1 MPGKRQAK
9 RKASMPRTIGMV
21 IFRILAIGVWIF
33 ALLIFVGGLSTDFLT
48 CTIIALIIAF
58 VGWMLWVVGD
68 MIHDPEKIRAEQ
80 RAARAA
86 KDPSIVLDEDNEHE
100 RKRAANGHWDGR
112 ANHGHAQPNDETS
125 PALAGVEVE
134 DGEALV
140 SARRETG
147 QSSALSR
154 TISPSPIII
163 PPKTLSVSVTRETET
178 VSGSYPATIYVYDP
192 RPILKLKEGR
202 AEKISVVTR
211 PITLKS
217 RLNGRQWRSGVD
229 DGYAVE
235 YKGKPFGVL
244 FNHIAVIHIRAILE
258 SGAKNVELV
267 AMRQGWYQ
275 TGVPEIYVM
284 VPTLEEAKESETGNA
299 SLKEYEQRQA
309 YGADVVAATAIFRV
323 SENNWNGPRIPDKGF
338 IAFEATVEQLPV
350 PEGSQAKPHFALKSG
365 SALLS
370 EITARSATAYFAS
383 KPLVGKRLKILVS
396 RYYTSLTIEA
406 YETRCLNESATPV
419 RLEIA

>member
-134 DGEALV
+134 DGEALA
-140 SARRETG
+140 SAHRETG
-147 QSSALSR
+147 QSSTLAR

-163 PPKTLSVSVTRETET
+163 PPKTLSVSATRETET

-275 TGVPEIYVM
+275 TGIPEIYVM

-309 YGADVVAATAIFRV
+309 YGADVAAATAIFRV
-323 SENNWNGPRIPDKGF
+323 SENGPRIPDKGF

-406 YETRCLNESATPV
+406 YE
-419 RLEIA
+419 I

>member
-48 CTIIALIIAF
+48 CTIIALIISF
-58 VGWMLWVVGD
+58 IGWMLWVIGD

-112 ANHGHAQPNDETS
+112 ANHGHAQPNDETP
-125 PALAGVEVE
+125 PALVGVEVE
-134 DGEALV
+134 DGEALA

-154 TISPSPIII
+154 TISLSPIII
-163 PPKTLSVSVTRETET
+163 PPKTLSVSATRETET

-258 SGAKNVELV
+258 SDAKNVELV

-323 SENNWNGPRIPDKGF
+323 SENNWNGPRIPDEGF

-365 SALLS
+365 GVLLS
-370 EITARSATAYFAS
+370 EITARSTAAYFAS
-383 KPLVGKRLKILVS
+383 EPLVGKRLKILVS

-406 YETRCLNESATPV
+406 YE
-419 RLEIA
+419 I

>member
-134 DGEALV
+134 DGEAL
-140 SARRETG
+140 A
-147 QSSALSR
+147 SR
-154 TISPSPIII
+154 NGTKFYVGKDDIAVADHHPA
-163 PPKTLSVSVTRETET
+163 KNAVSVGD
-178 VSGSYPATIYVYDP
+178 SGNRNRLRFIPCHNLRLRPTPHTQAKRGACRKNQRCYPSDN
-192 RPILKLKEGR
+192 
-202 AEKISVVTR
+202 AEKST
-211 PITLKS
+211 
-217 RLNGRQWRSGVD
+217 
-229 DGYAVE
+229 
-235 YKGKPFGVL
+235 
-244 FNHIAVIHIRAILE
+244 
-258 SGAKNVELV
+258 
-267 AMRQGWYQ
+267 
-275 TGVPEIYVM
+275 
-284 VPTLEEAKESETGNA
+284 
-299 SLKEYEQRQA
+299 
-309 YGADVVAATAIFRV
+309 
-323 SENNWNGPRIPDKGF
+323 
-338 IAFEATVEQLPV
+338 
-350 PEGSQAKPHFALKSG
+350 
-365 SALLS
+365 
-370 EITARSATAYFAS
+370 
-383 KPLVGKRLKILVS
+383 
-396 RYYTSLTIEA
+396 
-406 YETRCLNESATPV
+406 
-419 RLEIA
+419 

>member
-1 MPGKRQAK
+1 MMPGKRQAK

-134 DGEALV
+134 DGEALA

-147 QSSALSR
+147 QSSTLAR

-267 AMRQGWYQ
+267 AMRQRWKRRRK
-275 TGVPEIYVM
+275 
-284 VPTLEEAKESETGNA
+284 AKLVTPRSRNTNSDKHMERMWSP
-299 SLKEYEQRQA
+299 QRQYSA
-309 YGADVVAATAIFRV
+309 SRRTTGMVLEFPTKGSSLSRPLSNSYRCRKDRRQNRTLHSKAEV
-323 SENNWNGPRIPDKGF
+323 SCSRKSRRGRR
-338 IAFEATVEQLPV
+338 
-350 PEGSQAKPHFALKSG
+350 PHTLHLSH
-365 SALLS
+365 LL
-370 EITARSATAYFAS
+370 AS
-383 KPLVGKRLKILVS
+383 D
-396 RYYTSLTIEA
+396 
-406 YETRCLNESATPV
+406 
-419 RLEIA
+419 

>member
-1 MPGKRQAK
+1 MMPGERQAK
-9 RKASMPRTIGMV
+9 RKVSMPRTIGMV

-48 CTIIALIIAF
+48 CTIIALIISF
-58 VGWMLWVVGD
+58 IGWMLWVIGD

-86 KDPSIVLDEDNEHE
+86 KDPSIVLDEDSERE

-112 ANHGHAQPNDETS
+112 ANHGHAQPNDEAS
-125 PALAGVEVE
+125 PALVGVEVE
-134 DGEALV
+134 DGEALA

-154 TISPSPIII
+154 TISLSPIII
-163 PPKTLSVSVTRETET
+163 PPKTLSVSATRETET

-323 SENNWNGPRIPDKGF
+323 SENNWNGPRIPDEGF

-365 SALLS
+365 GVLLS
-370 EITARSATAYFAS
+370 EITARSTAAYFAS
-383 KPLVGKRLKILVS
+383 EPLVGKRLKILVS

-406 YETRCLNESATPV
+406 YE
-419 RLEIA
+419 I

>member
-1 MPGKRQAK
+1 MMSGKRQAK
-9 RKASMPRTIGMV
+9 RKASMLRTIGMV

-48 CTIIALIIAF
+48 CTIIALIISF
-58 VGWMLWVVGD
+58 IGWMLWVIGD

-86 KDPSIVLDEDNEHE
+86 KDPSIVLDEDSERE

-112 ANHGHAQPNDETS
+112 ANPGHAQPNDEAS
-125 PALAGVEVE
+125 PALVGVEVE
-134 DGEALV
+134 DGEALA

-154 TISPSPIII
+154 TISLSPIII
-163 PPKTLSVSVTRETET
+163 PPKTLSVSATRETET

-323 SENNWNGPRIPDKGF
+323 SENNWNGPRIPDEGF

-365 SALLS
+365 GVLLS
-370 EITARSATAYFAS
+370 EITARSTAAYFAS
-383 KPLVGKRLKILVS
+383 EPLVGKRLKILVS

-406 YETRCLNESATPV
+406 YE
-419 RLEIA
+419 I

>member
-134 DGEALV
+134 DGEALA
-140 SARRETG
+140 SAHRETG
-147 QSSALSR
+147 QSSTLAR

-163 PPKTLSVSVTRETET
+163 PPKTLSVSATRETET

-244 FNHIAVIHIRAILE
+244 FNHIAVIHIRTILE

-275 TGVPEIYVM
+275 TGIPEIYVM

-309 YGADVVAATAIFRV
+309 YG
-323 SENNWNGPRIPDKGF
+323 GPWPPQRPYSASRRITGMVLEFPTKDSSLSRPPSNSCRCRKDRRQSR
-338 IAFEATVEQLPV
+338 ILHSKAEVLC
-350 PEGSQAKPHFALKSG
+350 SQRSRRGRRPHTLRLSHS
-365 SALLS
+365 SA
-370 EITARSATAYFAS
+370 
-383 KPLVGKRLKILVS
+383 
-396 RYYTSLTIEA
+396 
-406 YETRCLNESATPV
+406 ND
-419 RLEIA
+419 

>member
-1 MPGKRQAK
+1 MMPGKRQAK

-48 CTIIALIIAF
+48 CTIIALIISF
-58 VGWMLWVVGD
+58 IGWMLWVIGD

-86 KDPSIVLDEDNEHE
+86 KDPSIVLDEDSERE

-112 ANHGHAQPNDETS
+112 ANPGHAQPNDEAS
-125 PALAGVEVE
+125 PALVGVEVE
-134 DGEALV
+134 DGEALA

-154 TISPSPIII
+154 TISLSPIII
-163 PPKTLSVSVTRETET
+163 PPKTLSVSATRETET

-258 SGAKNVELV
+258 SDAKNVELV

-323 SENNWNGPRIPDKGF
+323 SENNWNGPRIPDEGF

-365 SALLS
+365 GVLLS
-370 EITARSATAYFAS
+370 EITARSTAAYFAS
-383 KPLVGKRLKILVS
+383 EPLVGKRLKILVS

-406 YETRCLNESATPV
+406 YE
-419 RLEIA
+419 I

>member
-33 ALLIFVGGLSTDFLT
+33 ALLIFVGGLSTDYLT

-323 SENNWNGPRIPDKGF
+323 SENNWNGPRIPDEGF

-350 PEGSQAKPHFALKSG
+350 PERSQAKPHFALKSG
-365 SALLS
+365 GVLLS
-370 EITARSATAYFAS
+370 EITARSTAAYFAS
-383 KPLVGKRLKILVS
+383 EPLVGKRLKILVS

-406 YETRCLNESATPV
+406 YE
-419 RLEIA
+419 I

>member
-323 SENNWNGPRIPDKGF
+323 SENNWNGPRIPDEGF

-350 PEGSQAKPHFALKSG
+350 PEDRRQNRTLHSKAEVSCSRKSRRGRRPHTLHLSH
-365 SALLS
+365 LL
-370 EITARSATAYFAS
+370 AS
-383 KPLVGKRLKILVS
+383 D
-396 RYYTSLTIEA
+396 
-406 YETRCLNESATPV
+406 
-419 RLEIA
+419 

>member
-1 MPGKRQAK
+1 MMPGKRQAK

-48 CTIIALIIAF
+48 CTIIALIISF
-58 VGWMLWVVGD
+58 IGWMLWVIGD

-86 KDPSIVLDEDNEHE
+86 KDPSIVLDEDSERE

-112 ANHGHAQPNDETS
+112 ANPGHAQPNDEAS
-125 PALAGVEVE
+125 PALVGVEVE
-134 DGEALV
+134 DGEALA

-154 TISPSPIII
+154 TISLSPIII
-163 PPKTLSVSVTRETET
+163 PPKTLSVSATRETET

-323 SENNWNGPRIPDKGF
+323 SENNWNGPRIPDEGF

-365 SALLS
+365 GVLLS
-370 EITARSATAYFAS
+370 EITARSTAAYFAS
-383 KPLVGKRLKILVS
+383 EPLVGKRLKILVS

-406 YETRCLNESATPV
+406 YE
-419 RLEIA
+419 I

>member
-86 KDPSIVLDEDNEHE
+86 KDPSIVLDEDSERE

-112 ANHGHAQPNDETS
+112 ANPGHAQPNDEAS
-125 PALAGVEVE
+125 PALVGVEVE
-134 DGEALV
+134 DGEALA

-154 TISPSPIII
+154 TISLSPIII
-163 PPKTLSVSVTRETET
+163 PPKTLSVSATRETET

-323 SENNWNGPRIPDKGF
+323 SENNWNGPGIPDEGF

-365 SALLS
+365 GVLLS
-370 EITARSATAYFAS
+370 EITARSTAAYFAS
-383 KPLVGKRLKILVS
+383 EPLVGKRLKILVS

-406 YETRCLNESATPV
+406 YE
-419 RLEIA
+419 I

>member
-1 MPGKRQAK
+1 MMPGERQAK
-9 RKASMPRTIGMV
+9 RKVSMPGTIGMV

-48 CTIIALIIAF
+48 CTIIALIVAF

-86 KDPSIVLDEDNEHE
+86 KDLSIVLDEDNEHE
-100 RKRAANGHWDGR
+100 RKRAANGHRDGR
-112 ANHGHAQPNDETS
+112 ANPGHAQPNDEAS
-125 PALAGVEVE
+125 PALVGVEVE
-134 DGEALV
+134 DGEALA

-154 TISPSPIII
+154 TISLSPIII
-163 PPKTLSVSVTRETET
+163 PPKTLSVSATRETET

-235 YKGKPFGVL
+235 CKGKPFGVL

-284 VPTLEEAKESETGNA
+284 VPTLEEAKEGETGNA

-323 SENNWNGPRIPDKGF
+323 SENNWNGPRIPDEGF

-365 SALLS
+365 GVLLS
-370 EITARSATAYFAS
+370 EITARSTAAYFAS
-383 KPLVGKRLKILVS
+383 EPLVGKRLKILVS
-396 RYYTSLTIEA
+396 RYCTSLTIEA
-406 YETRCLNESATPV
+406 YE
-419 RLEIA
+419 I

>member
-1 MPGKRQAK
+1 MPGERQAK
-9 RKASMPRTIGMV
+9 RKVSMPRTIGMV

-48 CTIIALIIAF
+48 CTIIALIISF
-58 VGWMLWVVGD
+58 IGWMLWVIGD

-86 KDPSIVLDEDNEHE
+86 KDPSIVLDEDSERE

-112 ANHGHAQPNDETS
+112 ANPGHAQPNDEAS
-125 PALAGVEVE
+125 PALVGVEVE
-134 DGEALV
+134 DGEALA

-154 TISPSPIII
+154 TISLSPIII
-163 PPKTLSVSVTRETET
+163 PPKTLSVSATRETET

-258 SGAKNVELV
+258 SDAKKCGTRGH
-267 AMRQGWYQ
+267 APR
-275 TGVPEIYVM
+275 M
-284 VPTLEEAKESETGNA
+284 VPNRRSRNLRHGANAGRGEGKRNWQRLAQGIRTATSIWSGCGRRNGN
-299 SLKEYEQRQA
+299 
-309 YGADVVAATAIFRV
+309 I
-323 SENNWNGPRIPDKGF
+323 PRLG
-338 IAFEATVEQLPV
+338 EQL
-350 PEGSQAKPHFALKSG
+350 EWS
-365 SALLS
+365 
-370 EITARSATAYFAS
+370 
-383 KPLVGKRLKILVS
+383 
-396 RYYTSLTIEA
+396 
-406 YETRCLNESATPV
+406 
-419 RLEIA
+419 

>member
-1 MPGKRQAK
+1 MMPGERQAK
-9 RKASMPRTIGMV
+9 RKVSMPRTIGMV

-86 KDPSIVLDEDNEHE
+86 KDPSIVLDEDSERE

-112 ANHGHAQPNDETS
+112 ANPGHAQPNDEAS
-125 PALAGVEVE
+125 PALVGVEVE

-154 TISPSPIII
+154 TISLSPIII

-323 SENNWNGPRIPDKGF
+323 SENNWNGPRIPDEGF

-365 SALLS
+365 GVLLS
-370 EITARSATAYFAS
+370 EITARSTAAYFAS
-383 KPLVGKRLKILVS
+383 EPLVGKRLKILVS

-406 YETRCLNESATPV
+406 YE
-419 RLEIA
+419 I

>member
-134 DGEALV
+134 DGEALA
-140 SARRETG
+140 SAHRETG
-147 QSSALSR
+147 QSSTLAR

-163 PPKTLSVSVTRETET
+163 PPKTLSVSATRETET

-244 FNHIAVIHIRAILE
+244 FNHIAVIHIRTILE

-275 TGVPEIYVM
+275 TGIPEIYVM
-284 VPTLEEAKESETGNA
+284 VPTLEGRKKAKLAMPRSRNTNSDRHMGRMWPPQRPYSASRRITGMVLEFPTKDS
-299 SLKEYEQRQA
+299 SLSRPPSNSCRCRKDRRQSRILHSKAEVLCSQRSRR
-309 YGADVVAATAIFRV
+309 GR
-323 SENNWNGPRIPDKGF
+323 R
-338 IAFEATVEQLPV
+338 
-350 PEGSQAKPHFALKSG
+350 PHTLRLSHS
-365 SALLS
+365 SA
-370 EITARSATAYFAS
+370 
-383 KPLVGKRLKILVS
+383 
-396 RYYTSLTIEA
+396 
-406 YETRCLNESATPV
+406 ND
-419 RLEIA
+419 

>member
-134 DGEALV
+134 DGEALA
-140 SARRETG
+140 SAHRETG
-147 QSSALSR
+147 QSSTLAR

-163 PPKTLSVSVTRETET
+163 PPKTLSVSATRETET

-202 AEKISVVTR
+202 AEKNQRCYPSDNAE
-211 PITLKS
+211 KS
-217 RLNGRQWRSGVD
+217 
-229 DGYAVE
+229 
-235 YKGKPFGVL
+235 
-244 FNHIAVIHIRAILE
+244 
-258 SGAKNVELV
+258 
-267 AMRQGWYQ
+267 
-275 TGVPEIYVM
+275 T
-284 VPTLEEAKESETGNA
+284 
-299 SLKEYEQRQA
+299 
-309 YGADVVAATAIFRV
+309 
-323 SENNWNGPRIPDKGF
+323 
-338 IAFEATVEQLPV
+338 
-350 PEGSQAKPHFALKSG
+350 
-365 SALLS
+365 
-370 EITARSATAYFAS
+370 
-383 KPLVGKRLKILVS
+383 
-396 RYYTSLTIEA
+396 
-406 YETRCLNESATPV
+406 
-419 RLEIA
+419 

>member
-284 VPTLEEAKESETGNA
+284 VPTLEEAKESETG
-299 SLKEYEQRQA
+299 R
-309 YGADVVAATAIFRV
+309 R
-323 SENNWNGPRIPDKGF
+323 NGNIPRLG
-338 IAFEATVEQLPV
+338 EQL
-350 PEGSQAKPHFALKSG
+350 EWS
-365 SALLS
+365 
-370 EITARSATAYFAS
+370 
-383 KPLVGKRLKILVS
+383 
-396 RYYTSLTIEA
+396 
-406 YETRCLNESATPV
+406 
-419 RLEIA
+419 

>member
-1 MPGKRQAK
+1 MMPGKRQAK

-86 KDPSIVLDEDNEHE
+86 KDPSIVLDEDSERE

-112 ANHGHAQPNDETS
+112 ANPGHAQPNDEAS
-125 PALAGVEVE
+125 PALVGVEVE
-134 DGEALV
+134 DGEALA

-154 TISPSPIII
+154 TISLSPIII
-163 PPKTLSVSVTRETET
+163 PPKTLSVSATRETET

-323 SENNWNGPRIPDKGF
+323 SENNWNGPGIPDEGF

-365 SALLS
+365 GVLLS
-370 EITARSATAYFAS
+370 EITARSTAAYFAS
-383 KPLVGKRLKILVS
+383 EPLVGKRLKILVS

-406 YETRCLNESATPV
+406 YE
-419 RLEIA
+419 I

>member
-134 DGEALV
+134 DGEALA
-140 SARRETG
+140 SAHRETG
-147 QSSALSR
+147 QSSTLAR

-163 PPKTLSVSVTRETET
+163 PPKTLSVSATRETET

-244 FNHIAVIHIRAILE
+244 FNHIAVIHIRTIRDILPRLMRGGGFLLKNPNGFSIDRLSPHALWFARCFTSRAARRFFWLRPGC
-258 SGAKNVELV
+258 SGRRSRPGRAEP
-267 AMRQGWYQ
+267 R
-275 TGVPEIYVM
+275 
-284 VPTLEEAKESETGNA
+284 
-299 SLKEYEQRQA
+299 
-309 YGADVVAATAIFRV
+309 TAGT
-323 SENNWNGPRIPDKGF
+323 SIP
-338 IAFEATVEQLPV
+338 
-350 PEGSQAKPHFALKSG
+350 
-365 SALLS
+365 
-370 EITARSATAYFAS
+370 
-383 KPLVGKRLKILVS
+383 
-396 RYYTSLTIEA
+396 
-406 YETRCLNESATPV
+406 
-419 RLEIA
+419 